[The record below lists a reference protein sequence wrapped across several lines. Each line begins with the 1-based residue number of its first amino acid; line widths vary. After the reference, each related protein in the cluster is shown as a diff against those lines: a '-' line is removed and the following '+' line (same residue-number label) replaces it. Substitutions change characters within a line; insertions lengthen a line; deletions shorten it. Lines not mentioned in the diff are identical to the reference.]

1 MPNSIGF
8 VLGSAQL
15 IIYSMYKNK
24 SKSAKSTEKME
35 EEVAAQLV
43 KADIEMRGFG
53 DDHDEDHMNRTAL
66 VKGRSLPKP
75 SVNRQNSLQKIMK
88 TISLGPYDLYSTWPN
103 DEPDVE
109 MGSK

>member
-1 MPNSIGF
+1 
-8 VLGSAQL
+8 
-15 IIYSMYKNK
+15 
-24 SKSAKSTEKME
+24 ME

-43 KADIEMRGFG
+43 KADIEMRGLG
-53 DDHDEDHMNRTAL
+53 DDHDEDHKNRTAL
-66 VKGRSLPKP
+66 VKGKSLPKP